1 MNTLYVCFLYSK
13 SFFSFNLGAQR
24 KILTYCNLY
33 FNISVVNVQNIIQ
46 AADPFEVLLNALAL
60 EFVGQI
66 DEEFANSKWWDND
79 RRWIR

>member
-1 MNTLYVCFLYSK
+1 
-13 SFFSFNLGAQR
+13 
-24 KILTYCNLY
+24 
-33 FNISVVNVQNIIQ
+33 VVNVQNIIQ